1 MRGSGAAI
9 SNRQVPGGSLTWP
22 LRPAAVRCKEELA
35 ADVGGAERGRSQ
47 MTAESCFIQVGA
59 GRWLAV
65 EMQAM
70 WSVKCEQCGASAPI
84 EEGKNTATEY
94 TRQVI

>member
-1 MRGSGAAI
+1 
-9 SNRQVPGGSLTWP
+9 
-22 LRPAAVRCKEELA
+22 
-35 ADVGGAERGRSQ
+35 